1 MTRRK
6 KDFGLLVHML
16 SAYITGIS
24 AKDLAVTE
32 GITRFKAHEVLND
45 AIKCM
50 DADLWNLEKNG
61 GVHIAHLRR
70 LRQDEVYW
78 QERVLMWVN
87 ALDKHQEYKSAKYFG
102 FGGGCGDCPNKTD
115 GVCCG
120 EVR

>member
-6 KDFGLLVHML
+6 KDFGLLVRML
-16 SAYITGIS
+16 SAYITGTS
-24 AKDLAVTE
+24 AKELAVTE
-32 GITRFKAHEVLND
+32 GITRFKAHEVLSN

-120 EVR
+120 GVR

>member
-1 MTRRK
+1 MMRRK
-6 KDFGLLVHML
+6 KDFGLLVRML

-24 AKDLAVTE
+24 AKELAVTE

-61 GVHIAHLRR
+61 GVHVAHLRR
-70 LRQDEVYW
+70 LRQDEFYW

-87 ALDKHQEYKSAKYFG
+87 ALEKHQEYKSAKYFG
-102 FGGGCGDCPNKTD
+102 FGGDCGDEK
-115 GVCCG
+115 
-120 EVR
+120 

>member
-1 MTRRK
+1 MMRRK
-6 KDFGLLVHML
+6 KDFGLLVRML

-32 GITRFKAHEVLND
+32 GITRFKAHEVLKD

-50 DADLWNLEKNG
+50 DADLWNLERNG
-61 GVHIAHLRR
+61 CVHVAHLRR
-70 LRQDEVYW
+70 LRQYEVYW

-102 FGGGCGDCPNKTD
+102 FGGDCGDEK
-115 GVCCG
+115 
-120 EVR
+120 